1 MNDQIKSKARVREHA
16 EVFTAEREVKAIY
29 LPNDD
34 VRVIDFCLR
43 CENEKCNGDK
53 CPALKLYER
62 ELRSKKK
69 CQKNLRSKI

>member
-1 MNDQIKSKARVREHA
+1 MRKIYQSEESKENMR
-16 EVFTAEREVKAIY
+16 TLLSQQDY

-62 ELRSKKK
+62 ELRSEKK

>member
-1 MNDQIKSKARVREHA
+1 MIKNGESKKNMR
-16 EVFTAEREVKAIY
+16 TLLSQQDY

-34 VRVIDFCLR
+34 VRVIDFCLS
-43 CENEKCNGDK
+43 CENEKCNGNK

-62 ELRSKKK
+62 ELRSEKK

>member
-1 MNDQIKSKARVREHA
+1 MKSYASQMEY
-16 EVFTAEREVKAIY
+16 I
-29 LPNDD
+29 PNDD

-62 ELRSKKK
+62 ELRREKK
-69 CQKNLRSKI
+69 CRKTLPSKI

>member
-1 MNDQIKSKARVREHA
+1 MRTLLSQQD
-16 EVFTAEREVKAIY
+16 Y

-62 ELRSKKK
+62 ELRSEKK

>member
-1 MNDQIKSKARVREHA
+1 MRTLFSQQD
-16 EVFTAEREVKAIY
+16 Y

>member
-1 MNDQIKSKARVREHA
+1 MRKIYQSEESKGNMK
-16 EVFTAEREVKAIY
+16 TLLSQQDY

-53 CPALKLYER
+53 CTALKLYER